1 MFKPV
6 LSCEHLTNYASVVTL
21 SSDLQR
27 KGGGEGSEDDTERR
41 GGGRSAQIFRNPRS
55 DLKILGARTT

>member
-27 KGGGEGSEDDTERR
+27 KGGGKGQKTIQKEGGEAEVHKF
-41 GGGRSAQIFRNPRS
+41 SA
-55 DLKILGARTT
+55 ILGVTSKF